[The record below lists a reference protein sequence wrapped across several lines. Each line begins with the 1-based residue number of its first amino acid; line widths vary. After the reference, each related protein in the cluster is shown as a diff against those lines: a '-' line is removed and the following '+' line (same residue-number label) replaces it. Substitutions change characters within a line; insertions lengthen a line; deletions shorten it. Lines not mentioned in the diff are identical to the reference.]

1 MTYLSFPL
9 WAHTD
14 RCLTIAS
21 KKSRARSILETNT
34 LERVHGEEHRMHRTG
49 RMHVLPFLRES
60 EAKPHAVKTQEC
72 AGCELGRTWR
82 PDVSL
87 DIDAAGFLSYLIA
100 CYLLTV
106 LKAAA
111 DHCSNT

>member
-1 MTYLSFPL
+1 
-9 WAHTD
+9 
-14 RCLTIAS
+14 
-21 KKSRARSILETNT
+21 
-34 LERVHGEEHRMHRTG
+34 MHRTG
-49 RMHVLPFLRES
+49 RMHVLPFLGES
-60 EAKPHAVKTQEC
+60 ELKPR
-72 AGCELGRTWR
+72 AGKARERAGRELGRTWR

-87 DIDAAGFLSYLIA
+87 DIHAAGFLSYLIV